1 MDGGCLVTG
10 GTGFAGSHLI
20 EHLLEHESPT
30 RATPRQTRIDA
41 WANPG
46 GQRHSTAD
54 FRVRWHA
61 VNLLDR
67 EAVRSRVAAI
77 APSAIYHCA
86 GVADVKASQTRPERS
101 LEVNA
106 LGTLHLLDAVWDA
119 GLDCPILV
127 TGSALVYQPSTSAL
141 AEDAPLGPLTPYG
154 VSKLAQEMVA
164 SRDRRR
170 RKMLVRS
177 FNHAGPRQSPAYVT
191 SSFASQI
198 AEIEAG
204 LREPTLSVGNLDAA
218 RDITDVRDVV
228 RAYRMIVERGEPGRP
243 YNVCSGTAY
252 RVGDLLDRLV
262 EMARVTVRIIV
273 DAARLRAS
281 DNPLILG
288 DRTRVTAE
296 IGWKP
301 EIPIDRTLADLL
313 DYWRARTAKA

>member
-1 MDGGCLVTG
+1 VAGGCLVTG

-20 EHLLEHESPT
+20 EHLLEHESST
-30 RATPRQTRIDA
+30 RAAPRETRIDA
-41 WANPG
+41 WSNPG

-54 FRVRWHA
+54 SRVRWHA

-67 EAVRSRVAAI
+67 EAVRSTVAAI
-77 APSAIYHCA
+77 APSTIYHCG
-86 GVADVKASQTRPERS
+86 GVADVNAAQTRPERS

-106 LGTLHLLDAVWDA
+106 LGTLHLLDAVWEA
-119 GLDCPILV
+119 GLDCPVLV
-127 TGSALVYQPSTSAL
+127 TGSALVYRPSTSAI
-141 AEDAPLGPLTPYG
+141 AEDAPLGPFNPYG

-164 SRDRRR
+164 SQDRRR
-170 RKMLVRS
+170 RTMVVRS

-262 EMARVTVRIIV
+262 EMARVTVRVTV
-273 DAARLRAS
+273 DAARLRAL
-281 DNPLILG
+281 DNPLVLG
-288 DRTRVTAE
+288 DRSRVTTE
-296 IGWKP
+296 IGWTP
-301 EIPIDRTLADLL
+301 EIPVERTLADLL

>member
-1 MDGGCLVTG
+1 MAGGCLVTG

-46 GQRHSTAD
+46 GQRHSTGRLSRPLACGES
-54 FRVRWHA
+54 A
-61 VNLLDR
+61 
-67 EAVRSRVAAI
+67 RSRGRSLNGRCDRSI
-77 APSAIYHCA
+77 HDLSLCWRRRRQR
-86 GVADVKASQTRPERS
+86 VADASGQRS

-106 LGTLHLLDAVWDA
+106 LGTLHLLDAVWEA
-119 GLDCPILV
+119 GLDCPVLV
-127 TGSALVYQPSTSAL
+127 TGSALVYQPSTSAI
-141 AEDAPLGPLTPYG
+141 AEDAPLGPFNPYG

-164 SRDRRR
+164 SQDRRR
-170 RKMLVRS
+170 RTMVVRS

-243 YNVCSGTAY
+243 YNVCSG
-252 RVGDLLDRLV
+252 RH
-262 EMARVTVRIIV
+262 IV
-273 DAARLRAS
+273 SEISSIDWSRWHAS
-281 DNPLILG
+281 PSASPS
-288 DRTRVTAE
+288 TRPA
-296 IGWKP
+296 
-301 EIPIDRTLADLL
+301 
-313 DYWRARTAKA
+313 